1 MTTIITINGQISGNN
16 RLLRAITTIDS
27 KSESTGFNNYRVIFP
42 TKAAAKKA
50 LWEGY
55 LSLKENEPDFV
66 RRDDYSAKHG
76 SLSYDASSA
85 KIQDNY

>member
-50 LWEGY
+50 LSEAFKY
-55 LSLKENEPDFV
+55 LRSEEPEFAKGGIS
-66 RRDDYSAKHG
+66 YSKYG
-76 SLSYDASSA
+76 SLSYDASRA
-85 KIQDNY
+85 EIKDNY